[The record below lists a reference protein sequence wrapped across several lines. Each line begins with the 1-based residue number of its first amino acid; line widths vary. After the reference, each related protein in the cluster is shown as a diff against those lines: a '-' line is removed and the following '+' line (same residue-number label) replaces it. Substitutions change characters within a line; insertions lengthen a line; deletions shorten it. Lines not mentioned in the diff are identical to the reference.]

1 MKQNYMQPATEVAEV
16 KTAGLMQAASPAG
29 APGVNASREGYGT
42 GSSEIWD

>member
-1 MKQNYMQPATEVAEV
+1 MQPATEVAEV

-29 APGVNASREGYGT
+29 PAGAPGVNASREGYGT